1 MIINVYNL
9 QTPKEVCDKLP
20 DLTKY
25 KPHLFTTT
33 ALQQAKV
40 NLTWDETDPRRN
52 ELVNKLKTNPKSEI
66 DDNDLQKYVAFS
78 SENEDSEEEDKG
90 SDKISDIDD
99 GCKKNPI
106 EKYKELLQNIQ
117 EEEEKKASKDTE
129 LEISWGIGLQEKI
142 KKSIDEK
149 SKKNLTPFQK
159 MMEKKREKMKEKQKL
174 KKEINENKDDQTDSE
189 SEDKQIKQQA
199 ELELLLMDEELSEKK
214 HFNMK
219 KIQEKETKSSKN
231 KKKLIDKNSN
241 DDEFSVNYYI

>member
-1 MIINVYNL
+1 M
-9 QTPKEVCDKLP
+9 CDKLP

-66 DDNDLQKYVAFS
+66 DDCDLQKYVAFS
-78 SENEDSEEEDKG
+78 SEDENSEGESKSSDDNEEENNLENG
-90 SDKISDIDD
+90 SR
-99 GCKKNPI
+99 KNPI
-106 EKYKELLQNIQ
+106 NKYKELLQSIQKQ
-117 EEEEKKASKDTE
+117 EEEKANKDTE
-129 LEISWGIGLQEKI
+129 LEISWGIGLQEKV

-159 MMEKKREKMKEKQKL
+159 MMEKKKERMKEKQKL
-174 KKEINENKDDQTDSE
+174 KKEMNEKKDDEETDSE
-189 SEDKQIKQQA
+189 NESKRHA
-199 ELELLLMDEELSEKK
+199 ELELLLMDEEVDVKQ

-219 KIQEKETKSSKN
+219 KIQEEETKSSK
-231 KKKLIDKNSN
+231 KKKKKNENEKSN
-241 DDEFSVNYYI
+241 NDTFMASY